1 MSAEKSDAETLERVV
16 KADGRYTRDAYL
28 FVSEA
33 LRFTVERLDERR
45 HVSGQELVAGIR
57 DFAHERFGLM
67 APTVFE
73 RWGVRA
79 TEDFG
84 EIVFGMVDAGLMTK
98 QPTDSLDDFR
108 GGFDFKTAFDVDYE
122 VS

>member
-1 MSAEKSDAETLERVV
+1 MSAEKSEADLLEKVV
-16 KADGRYTRDAYL
+16 KADGRYVRDAYF

-33 LRFTVERLDERR
+33 LRFTVERLSERR
-45 HVSGQELVAGIR
+45 HITGQELLAGIR
-57 DFAHERFGLM
+57 DFARESFGLM

-108 GGFDFKTAFDVDYE
+108 DGFDFKTAFDVDYE
-122 VS
+122 VN